1 MLTDDDVK
9 NFIKE
14 LKKEIKNCSPDKY
27 GYVESDVYKKVIK
40 RLKEYKNLST
50 KEEYRKFY
58 IAEFKKML
66 KDTKEEYKDD
76 PQGLKLFTMGYKEM
90 IKQLEEK

>member
-1 MLTDDDVK
+1 MKTYLDMLME
-9 NFIKE
+9 NEEFKE
-14 LKKEIKNCSPDKY
+14 LFE
-27 GYVESDVYKKVIK
+27 
-40 RLKEYKNLST
+40 KEYKNLST

>member
-1 MLTDDDVK
+1 MKTYLDRLMENK
-9 NFIKE
+9 EFKE
-14 LKKEIKNCSPDKY
+14 LFE
-27 GYVESDVYKKVIK
+27 
-40 RLKEYKNLST
+40 KEYKNLST

-58 IAEFKKML
+58 IAEFKKIL

-76 PQGLKLFTMGYKEM
+76 PQGLKLSTMGYKEM

>member
-1 MLTDDDVK
+1 MKAYLDK
-9 NFIKE
+9 LIENKEFKE
-14 LKKEIKNCSPDKY
+14 LF
-27 GYVESDVYKKVIK
+27 G
-40 RLKEYKNLST
+40 KEYKNLST

-76 PQGLKLFTMGYKEM
+76 SQGLKLFTMGYKEM
-90 IKQLEEK
+90 IKRLEEK